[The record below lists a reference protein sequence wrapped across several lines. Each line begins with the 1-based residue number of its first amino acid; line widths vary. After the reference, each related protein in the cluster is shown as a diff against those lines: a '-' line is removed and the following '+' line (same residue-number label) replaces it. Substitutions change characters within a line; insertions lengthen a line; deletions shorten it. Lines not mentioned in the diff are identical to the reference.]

1 MEVMEIFTSFQC
13 EGVFTGM
20 PAVFLRLGGCNL
32 NCEWCDTEY
41 KKGKEI
47 SIEEIKDKILE
58 EILKNDVNLLVIT
71 GGEPFLQKDEIEK
84 LLLVLPKTLTIQ
96 FETNGTKDI
105 LISDEISNNVFYV
118 ISPKINKKSI
128 FEKYEKYD
136 NAFFKFVISN
146 ENDIDEISKI
156 IKNYEKCVW
165 LQPEYNNDKNNA
177 KLILKSLDKMKNI
190 RLSIQ
195 GHKYLNLR

>member
-128 FEKYEKYD
+128 FEKYEKHD

-177 KLILKSLDKMKNI
+177 RLILKSLDKMKNI

>member
-13 EGVFTGM
+13 EGVFAGM

-41 KKGKEI
+41 KKGNEI
-47 SIEEIKDKILE
+47 PIEKIKNKISE
-58 EILKNDVNLLVIT
+58 ETLKNNVNLLVIT

-84 LLLVLPKTLTIQ
+84 LLLVLPKTLIIQ

-105 LISDEISNNVFYV
+105 LISDEINNNIFYV
-118 ISPKINKKSI
+118 ISPKTNKKSI
-128 FEKYEKYD
+128 FEKYKEYD

-146 ENDIDEISKI
+146 ENDIEEISKI
-156 IKNYEKCVW
+156 TKDYEKCVW
-165 LQPEYNNDKNNA
+165 LQPEYNRDKDNA
-177 KLILKSLDKMKNI
+177 NLILKSLDKMENI

>member
-128 FEKYEKYD
+128 FEKYEKHD
-136 NAFFKFVISN
+136 NAFFKFVISS

-156 IKNYEKCVW
+156 IKNYKKCVW

-177 KLILKSLDKMKNI
+177 RLILKSLDKMKNI